1 MTSPAATPALAATT
15 RLGATHLT
23 VSDLDRSLAFYQ
35 DAIGLRV
42 HRHEDGAAA
51 LGAGGED
58 VLVLHEDPAARPA
71 ARHAGL
77 YHVALLYPSRQ
88 ELAFAVARLVRART
102 PVQGMSDHGTH
113 EAIYLPDPDGNGLEL
128 AADRPRSEW
137 PAGLGYSGGPA
148 PLDVES
154 LYSLAHGADVPRFV
168 GEGLR
173 TGHLHLHVSQLDAA
187 RDFYRDVIGFEV
199 QFEMPTA
206 VFLSAG
212 GYHHHIA
219 VNTWRGRGV
228 PAVPASGTVGMRH
241 WTVVVSAGDLAAIAS
256 RAGASAT
263 GGVLELPDPSGNVI
277 RLEAS

>member
-1 MTSPAATPALAATT
+1 MTSPAATPTLAATT

-23 VSDLDRSLAFYQ
+23 VSDLDRSLRFYQ

-42 HRHEDGAAA
+42 HSHEDGRAT

-58 VLVLHEDPAARPA
+58 VLVLIEEPGADRAG
-71 ARHAGL
+71 RHAGL

-88 ELAFAVARLVRART
+88 ELAFAVDRLIRTQT
-102 PVQGMSDHGTH
+102 PVEGMSDHGTH

-154 LYSLAHGADVPRFV
+154 LYALAREADVPRFA

-173 TGHLHLHVSQLDAA
+173 TGHLHLHVSQLEAA
-187 RDFYRDVIGFEV
+187 RDFYRGVIGFDV

-212 GYHHHIA
+212 GYHHHVA

-228 PAVPASGTVGMRH
+228 PPVPEHTVGMRH
-241 WTVVVSAGDLAAIAS
+241 WTVVVTPEDLETISA
-256 RAGASAT
+256 RAGVPASDGA
-263 GGVLELPDPSGNVI
+263 LELPDPSGNVV
-277 RLEAS
+277 RLESA